1 MNGGKDEGDN
11 SKINKIKNCFFVK
24 ISKIDKPLA
33 DSPRKE

>member
-11 SKINKIKNCFFVK
+11 SKINIIKNFFFVK